1 MIGQRTP
8 PQRASKLRRRV
19 AIILLGLFVVQSV
32 LRLVGL
38 MPPFQQMPI
47 DVPIVHAIDL
57 IALIGVTILSLRL
70 ANGRILLLVPL
81 ALALAAI
88 GIVLTTFDTAS
99 LVAIEYHQRVPTL
112 PAVAT
117 FYCNQDSIRACLAP
131 YPGIAASVTMVW
143 LAWAGLIVGAGAA
156 LTALSARLLRPLTRS
171 GRAPLLPTL
180 LIAAGVILW
189 GAIWATNF
197 GEISSREPLIRFVT
211 KSPLGPQP
219 RELAT
224 IARPDYRI
232 APTPGRKPRLLV
244 LITIDALRAD
254 AVELAPGQPSRTPFL
269 QSLAAGGALHDYGPA
284 IAVCS
289 TSYCGITGVLS
300 SSDWATLQKG
310 PPLTIAD
317 VLAANG
323 YTNHYLLSGPHL
335 RVLNLAALYGPH
347 VTTMLDDS
355 SADSSGLID
364 DREQVRRL
372 RNLKLA
378 DPAQSF
384 VFIHLMSAHA
394 AGLRFDR
401 DPAPS
406 SLLTR
411 LFSAPGITGPY
422 SDYYDRGV
430 RQADL
435 MVRQLFAILQA
446 RGLLHDA
453 LVVITADHG
462 ERLTGEVGHG
472 GGVDLNTALIPLLV
486 YDPRG
491 GAWPAAGRGMLSQT
505 DVAPTL
511 LAAAGIAKPVQ
522 WQGRPLQSG
531 ITRLAAPSDAPRETA
546 LVGRV
551 DGRLAMVRCD
561 VASGKMKALSSAEDP
576 RLIAGRWGW
585 WNGLARRNDRGR
597 CPG

>member
-1 MIGQRTP
+1 MIGERAP
-8 PQRASKLRRRV
+8 VRGASKAGSRV
-19 AIILLGLFVVQSV
+19 ALVLLGLFVLQSA
-32 LRLVGL
+32 LRLVG
-38 MPPFQQMPI
+38 MVPPLQRLPI
-47 DVPIVHAIDL
+47 DVAIVHALDL
-57 IALIGVTILSLRL
+57 AALVGVTILWLQVARD
-70 ANGRILLLVPL
+70 RILLLAPL

-88 GIVLTTFDTAS
+88 GIMLTAFDVAS
-99 LVAIEYHQRVPTL
+99 LVAIEYHQRVTTVA
-112 PAVAT
+112 AVAT
-117 FYCNQDSIRACLAP
+117 FYCNQDSMRACIAP
-131 YPGIAASVTMVW
+131 YPSVALAVAAAW
-143 LAWAGLIVGAGAA
+143 LAWAALIVVAA
-156 LTALSARLLRPLTRS
+156 EGLTAIAARLLQPLTRS
-171 GRAPLLPTL
+171 GRSPGLPML
-180 LIAAGVILW
+180 LIAAFLMLW
-189 GAIWATNF
+189 GAAWIINF
-197 GEISSREPLIRFVT
+197 GEISVREPFIRFVT

-219 RELAT
+219 RELTT
-224 IARPDYRI
+224 IARPDYRV
-232 APTPGRKPRLLV
+232 APTPGSKPRLLV
-244 LITIDALRAD
+244 LITIDSLRAD
-254 AVELAPGQPSRTPFL
+254 AVELVPGQPSRTPFL

-284 IAVCS
+284 VAICS

-323 YTNHYLLSGPHL
+323 YASHYLLSGPHR

-372 RNLKLA
+372 RDLKLTN
-378 DPAQSF
+378 PARSF

-406 SLLTR
+406 SLLGR
-411 LFSAPGITGPY
+411 LFDSPGISGPY
-422 SDYYDRGV
+422 TDYYDRGV
-430 RQADL
+430 RQSDL
-435 MVRQLFAILQA
+435 IVRELFAVLRA
-446 RGLLHDA
+446 RGLLGDA

-472 GGVDLNTALIPLLV
+472 GGVDLSTALVPLLV

-491 GAWPAAGRGMLSQT
+491 GVWPATGPGMPGQT

-511 LAAAGIAKPVQ
+511 LAGAGIAEPVG
-522 WQGRPLQSG
+522 WQGRALQSG
-531 ITRLAAPSDAPRETA
+531 VVRRAAPSDAPRETA

-551 DGRLAMVRCD
+551 DGSVVMVRCD
-561 VASGKMKALSSAEDP
+561 VASGKLKLLGSTADP
-576 RLIAGRWGW
+576 RAVAAGWGW
-585 WNGLARRNDRGR
+585 WSGLARRNDRGR